1 MQTRISELVKSNLF
15 TYVITTVIVVNA
27 ILIGVELSYNEGL
40 VPFLQNL
47 CMIIF
52 IGEIIL
58 RWIGKDSVS
67 AYFKNAW
74 NWFDVIIVGV
84 SLIPPNLFEEVEI
97 VSAFRVIRVFRVFRL
112 LKALPGVGLMTR
124 VLFKSIGSLVQAIG
138 FLLIFMY
145 LYALIGVILFKGEIY
160 VTNLVGLK
168 IDPFGSISEAIF
180 SLFRVTTGEDWTDLR
195 YDLIEAE
202 MSNVLVNL
210 YFVSWMI
217 LSAFL
222 LVNII
227 VGAIVNNYDYERNN
241 ARENEQDKKLATIQK
256 QLEEIN
262 KKLNSKT

>member
-1 MQTRISELVKSNLF
+1 MQKRISNIVKSNLF
-15 TYVITTVIVVNA
+15 TYVITAVIVINA
-27 ILIGVELSYNEGL
+27 VLIGVELSYNEGL
-40 VPFLQNL
+40 IPILQNT
-47 CMIIF
+47 CITIF
-52 IGEIIL
+52 IVEIVL

-67 AYFKNAW
+67 AYFKNGW
-74 NWFDVIIVGV
+74 NWFDVIIVSI
-84 SLIPPNLFEEVEI
+84 SLIPPDLFEEVEI

-145 LYALIGVILFKGEIY
+145 LYALIGVILFKGEIH
-160 VTNLVGLK
+160 VVNLDGLK
-168 IDPFGSISEAIF
+168 IDPFGTISEAIF

-195 YDLIEAE
+195 YDLIKAE

-227 VGAIVNNYDYERNN
+227 VGAIVNNYDFERNN
-241 ARENEQDKKLATIQK
+241 ARENEQDNKLDLIQK

-262 KKLNSKT
+262 KKLDSKT